1 MVNKEIAVIGA
12 GGRMGSWII
21 KYFLNN
27 KNVRIKA
34 YDKNM
39 YSIERQLNI
48 KIELDFNSCVKDSD
62 IVFLCIPLRIIP
74 QIIAECSKIMKRNSV
89 LIDIS
94 SIKNKSF
101 NSLTKIQNYI
111 SPICIHPMFGPGAS
125 RDERLKILFIPV
137 RNYRKEFQIVKQLF
151 QNFDI
156 LPIESATKHDHI
168 MGVVV
173 GLTHYMNIIFA
184 DVIASHQYKDL
195 KFYAGNTFRIQC
207 ILSESIL
214 NDDIEL
220 LNSLFIENP
229 FIKKELKNFHKKYLD
244 YYQMINDKNDEKLA
258 KQLKNIKSSI
268 EEHHD
273 LNSSYVK
280 MYQFVNLLCKEDKYK
295 NKK

>member
-1 MVNKEIAVIGA
+1 MKEIAVIGA

-34 YDKNM
+34 YDKNI
-39 YSIERQLNI
+39 YSIERQLKI

-74 QIIAECSKIMKRNSV
+74 QMIAECSKIMKRNSV

-125 RDERLKILFIPV
+125 SDKRLKILFIPV
-137 RNYRKEFQIVKQLF
+137 RNHRKEFLFVKQLF
-151 QNFDI
+151 QNFEI
-156 LPIESATKHDHI
+156 LPIESALKHDHI
-168 MGVVV
+168 MGVVL

-184 DVIASHQYKDL
+184 DVIASQQYKDL

-273 LNSSYVK
+273 LNSSYFK
-280 MYQFVNLLCKEDKYK
+280 MYQFVNLLCKEDEYK

>member
-1 MVNKEIAVIGA
+1 
-12 GGRMGSWII
+12 
-21 KYFLNN
+21 
-27 KNVRIKA
+27 
-34 YDKNM
+34 
-39 YSIERQLNI
+39 
-48 KIELDFNSCVKDSD
+48 
-62 IVFLCIPLRIIP
+62 
-74 QIIAECSKIMKRNSV
+74 
-89 LIDIS
+89 
-94 SIKNKSF
+94 
-101 NSLTKIQNYI
+101 
-111 SPICIHPMFGPGAS
+111 MFGPGAS
-125 RDERLKILFIPV
+125 RDKRLKILFIPV
-137 RNYRKEFQIVKQLF
+137 RNYRKEFQFVKQLF
-151 QNFDI
+151 QNFEI
-156 LPIESATKHDHI
+156 LPIESALKHDHI
-168 MGVVV
+168 MGVVL

-268 EEHHD
+268 EESHD

-280 MYQFVNLLCKEDKYK
+280 MYQFVNLLYKEDKYK

>member
-1 MVNKEIAVIGA
+1 MKEIAVIGA

-48 KIELDFNSCVKDSD
+48 KIELDFNSCVRDSD
-62 IVFLCIPLRIIP
+62 IVFLCIPLKIIP

-101 NSLTKIQNYI
+101 KSLSKIQNYI

-151 QNFDI
+151 QNFEI

-168 MGVVV
+168 MGVVL

-184 DVIASHQYKDL
+184 DVIASQQYKDL

-214 NDDIEL
+214 NDDTEL

-229 FIKKELKNFHKKYLD
+229 FIKKELRNFHKKYLD
-244 YYQMINDKNDEKLA
+244 YYQMINEKNDEKLA
-258 KQLKNIKSSI
+258 RQLKNIKSSI